1 MSGTDRSPRKRRAHG
16 GLGGSPPQND
26 WFKAPLA
33 AAAIKDNRALATVY
47 RILTEMRRDYLE
59 GRPAGVL
66 RADAML
72 AIQLTGIKRT
82 DRAFALLESLPGQV
96 PGLSV
101 SRDDSSWHEFGER
114 PAELLRIE
122 WPKNAELL
130 ESGSQRRP
138 SVGAE
143 EKRTEEK
150 RRDFSHFRASKSAPS
165 ARGANGH
172 GHSPEESRDLATMI
186 REIDAEGIKLDV
198 GQFLADWPDC
208 HARVGQGKSSMKEL
222 IEMARAGKWAPPK
235 TP

>member
-1 MSGTDRSPRKRRAHG
+1 
-16 GLGGSPPQND
+16 
-26 WFKAPLA
+26 LA

-66 RADAML
+66 RADARL

-150 RRDFSHFRASKSAPS
+150 RS
-165 ARGANGH
+165 GANGH